1 MRNKY
6 IYRSRISEHKFRLI
20 LRFFSYDNE
29 TKTTNQITGISR
41 PAINKIF
48 DKIRER
54 IAKECE
60 FRYNNRNKNLYI
72 CLMKIIKNN
81 PLKLC

>member
-6 IYRSRISEHKFRLI
+6 IYHSRISEHP
-20 LRFFSYDNE
+20 Y
-29 TKTTNQITGISR
+29 
-41 PAINKIF
+41 KIF
-48 DKIRER
+48 DKIREH

-72 CLMKIIKNN
+72 CLMKMIKNN
-81 PLKLC
+81 PLKLSCT